1 MMFRC
6 TLCATPSQQALCIS
20 CQSLLIKPSHA
31 CKCCGKP
38 LITED
43 ATQCGECLSSKPAFD
58 QVIYASLY
66 QYPIDHWVHQ
76 LKFGDQLTAAQI
88 MAEAILPHMDS
99 IETPVP
105 MIPMPLHPTRLRKR
119 GYNQATEIARIIAKI
134 QSRPLIHNALIRTK
148 ATQMQAELREKQRK
162 ANVAG
167 AFECPDKLNHKKVL
181 LVDDVLTTGQTLRA
195 ASKALKKAGVKQVIA
210 VVFARSKG

>member
-76 LKFGDQLTAAQI
+76 LKFGGQLTAAQI
-88 MAEAILPHMDS
+88 MAEALIPQLES
-99 IETPVP
+99 IEHAIPL
-105 MIPMPLHPTRLRKR
+105 IPMPLHPARLRLR
-119 GYNQATEIARIIAKI
+119 GYNQAAVIAKI
-134 QSRPLIHNALIRTK
+134 IAQAQQRPILHSGLIRTK
-148 ATQMQAELREKQRK
+148 ATKMQAELREKQRK

-167 AFECPDKLNHKKVL
+167 AFKCPEKIDHETVL

-195 ASKALKKAGVKQVIA
+195 AAKTLKKAGVKQVIA